1 MLPQQVIKEMQGL
14 ADDSY
19 GSHNLHTKSQLCKA
33 RINQDFLQ
41 TALFKA
47 TEKGCGETRGGVASH
62 HRLREVLTEA
72 QHLQAHSNSHDW
84 HWSISGAY
92 GVELPG
98 RALSKRQVTH
108 PLLSL
113 RFPTVP
119 PWWDN
124 HGYASASL
132 LIFTRRDLMEHSRH
146 NLSLFACDS
155 MAFSTKKHSMHYYVN
170 MLWRQGHDS
179 LISCSRWK
187 IHKRKTPLRS
197 SRRRRPCLKSPSSY
211 RYLKRING
219 YLHKDA
225 FV

>member
-19 GSHNLHTKSQLCKA
+19 GSHNLHTKSQLRQTK
-33 RINQDFLQ
+33 INQDFLQ
-41 TALFKA
+41 TAFFKA
-47 TEKGCGETRGGVASH
+47 TEKGCGETWGGVASH

-84 HWSISGAY
+84 HWSS
-92 GVELPG
+92 VELPG
-98 RALSKRQVTH
+98 WALSKGQVTH

-119 PWWDN
+119 PWWEN

-132 LIFTRRDLMEHSRH
+132 LIFFNGRDLMQHSRH
-146 NLSLFACDS
+146 NLSLFVCDS
-155 MAFSTKKHSMHYYVN
+155 VAFSTKKHSMHYCVN

-179 LISCSRWK
+179 FIFCSRWK
-187 IHKRKTPLRS
+187 KIQKKNTIKIFKEETPLS
-197 SRRRRPCLKSPSSY
+197 EITIQQQIS
-211 RYLKRING
+211 
-219 YLHKDA
+219 
-225 FV
+225 